1 MKFENKSV
9 IVTGGASGIGKVIS
23 EFLLK
28 KKLRVAILDINEEAL
43 GNLKNNKNL
52 FKIKCDLTKETEISK
67 AIKAIKDKFKKID
80 ILINNAG
87 ILFSEPLINIT
98 SKNKRH
104 SLDSWRKV
112 IDINLSAPFVIS
124 SYVVEQMVI
133 NRTKGL
139 IINISSI
146 SAKGN
151 AGQSAYS
158 AAKAGIDS
166 LTSVW
171 AKELGS
177 FGIRCVSIAPGY
189 INTNSTHSAIN
200 KTLVTSLKKEI
211 PLKRLGNAQDVAN
224 TIKFVIENDYINGK
238 IIPVDGGLVI

>member
-1 MKFENKSV
+1 MKLENKFA
-9 IVTGGASGIGKVIS
+9 IVTGGASGLGKAIS

-28 KKLRVAILDINEEAL
+28 NNLKVAILDINAKAL
-43 GNLKNNKNL
+43 NSIKNNKNL
-52 FKIKCDLTKETEISK
+52 LKIKCDLTKESEISK
-67 AIKAIKDKFKKID
+67 AIKLIKDKFKEID
-80 ILINNAG
+80 VLINNAG

-98 SKNKRH
+98 SKNKKH
-104 SLDSWRKV
+104 SLDSWRKI

-146 SAKGN
+146 CAKGN

-189 INTNSTHSAIN
+189 INTTSTNTAI
-200 KTLVTSLKKEI
+200 KKALIKSLKKEI
-211 PLKRLGNAQDVAN
+211 PLRKLGNAENVVHAV
-224 TIKFVIENDYINGK
+224 KFVIENDYINGK

>member
-1 MKFENKSV
+1 MKLENKFA
-9 IVTGGASGIGKVIS
+9 IVTGGASGLGKAIS

-28 KKLRVAILDINEEAL
+28 NNLKVAILDINAKAL
-43 GNLKNNKNL
+43 NNIKNNKNL
-52 FKIKCDLTKETEISK
+52 LKIKCDLTKENEISK
-67 AIKAIKDKFKKID
+67 AIKLIKNKFKEID
-80 ILINNAG
+80 VLINNAG

-98 SKNKRH
+98 SKNKKH
-104 SLDSWRKV
+104 SLDSWRKI

-146 SAKGN
+146 CAKGN

-189 INTNSTHSAIN
+189 INTISTNTAI
-200 KTLVTSLKKEI
+200 KKALITSLKKEI
-211 PLKRLGNAQDVAN
+211 PLRKLGNAENVVH
-224 TIKFVIENDYINGK
+224 TVKFVIENDYINGK